1 MKTHRPSHHT
11 THHKTH
17 SPTYHQPTVPEPAD
31 KASTANLGT
40 PSSAS
45 KQTVLQLSPSWLWQQ
60 IQQYRTRLLCGN
72 ALAIIATLIA
82 VPIPLLLPL
91 MVDEVLL
98 HQPAKGVALLQ
109 GFLPVSWHSATG
121 YISAMLLLIILMR
134 ILSQALNIWQT
145 RQFTLVSKTI
155 TCQIRQS
162 LLDKLGRISF
172 KAFESHGSGSVTA
185 HMVTDIETIDSFLG
199 SSLSRFLVSL
209 LTVVG
214 IALVLLWLDWRL
226 GLFIL
231 LLNPVI
237 IWLSRK
243 MGQRVQHLKKAENQS
258 FERFQQRLVETL
270 DGLYQLRA
278 ANRDRQFLERLK
290 TDANSIRQD
299 ADSYAWQADAASRLS
314 FLMFLLGFEV
324 FRAVAMVMVAVSN
337 LTIGE
342 IFAVFG
348 YLWFMLTPI
357 QDLLSMQYSWF
368 SAKAA
373 MGRLNRLFA
382 LEEEQQY
389 SNPAHPALALPTLA
403 IEFEHIRF
411 RYHDEKQV
419 LDNASLQIPA
429 GKKVALVGASG
440 GGKSTLIQLLLGLY
454 RKNEGDIRINGT
466 SIDEIGYEALRQQTA
481 VVLQQPTLFN
491 DTLRANLTLGDSTLT
506 DQQLWDALSVAQL
519 DDVVKKLDKGL
530 DTELG
535 RQGLKLSGGQRQRL
549 AIARMILTD
558 PKLVIMDEATSALD
572 TLTESRL
579 QQAMSHFLTGRTTLI
594 VAHRFSAIQ
603 DADIIYVLEDGKVV
617 QTGQHSQLVKEP
629 GLYRT
634 LYASPAMIPPVAA
647 TSEVN

>member
-1 MKTHRPSHHT
+1 MQSHSQSQDPSKGQT
-11 THHKTH
+11 
-17 SPTYHQPTVPEPAD
+17 QAD
-31 KASTANLGT
+31 AQEQYQAQSQTASTLSESQ
-40 PSSAS
+40 PI
-45 KQTVLQLSPSWLWQQ
+45 LQLSPSWLWQQ
-60 IQQYRTRLLCGN
+60 AKKHKPRLYSAN

-98 HQPAKGVALLQ
+98 NKPAEGIAILNSFMPESMQ
-109 GFLPVSWHSATG
+109 TATG
-121 YISAMLLLIILMR
+121 YIAAMLLLIILMR
-134 ILSQALNIWQT
+134 IVSQALNILQI

-155 TCQIRQS
+155 TCYIRQF

-172 KAFESHGSGSVTA
+172 KEFESHGSGGVTA
-185 HMVTDIETIDSFLG
+185 HLVTDIETIDSFIG

-209 LTVVG
+209 LTVIGV
-214 IALVLLWLDWRL
+214 AAVLLWLDWRL

-278 ANRDRQFLERLK
+278 ANREKQFLERLK
-290 TDANSIRQD
+290 DDANNIRHD
-299 ADSYAWQADAASRLS
+299 ADTYAWQADAAGRLS

-324 FRAVAMVMVAVSN
+324 FRAVAMVMVAFSS
-337 LTIGE
+337 LSIGE

-373 MGRLNRLFA
+373 INRLNRLLA
-382 LEEEQQY
+382 LQEDPLQADT
-389 SNPAHPALALPTLA
+389 NHPALTQQTLA
-403 IEFEHIRF
+403 IEFDNIRF
-411 RYHDEKQV
+411 HYDDEKQV
-419 LDNASLQIPA
+419 LDSASLSIPA

-454 RKNEGDIRINGT
+454 RKNEGDIRINGA
-466 SIDEIGYEALRQQTA
+466 SIDEIGYEALRRHTA
-481 VVLQQPTLFN
+481 VVLQQPTIFN
-491 DTLRANLTLGDSTLT
+491 DTLRANLTLGDTGFI
-506 DQQLWDALSVAQL
+506 DQQLWDALKVAQL
-519 DDVVKKLDKGL
+519 DDVVEKLDKGL

-549 AIARMILTD
+549 AIARMVLTD

-579 QQAMSHFLTGRTTLI
+579 QQALSDFLKGRTTLI
-594 VAHRFSAIQ
+594 VAHRLSAILH
-603 DADIIYVLEDGKVV
+603 ADIIYVLEDGKVV
-617 QTGQHSQLVKEP
+617 QSGQHRDLVQKQ

-634 LYASPAMIPPVAA
+634 LYA
-647 TSEVN
+647 

>member
-1 MKTHRPSHHT
+1 
-11 THHKTH
+11 
-17 SPTYHQPTVPEPAD
+17 
-31 KASTANLGT
+31 
-40 PSSAS
+40 
-45 KQTVLQLSPSWLWQQ
+45 
-60 IQQYRTRLLCGN
+60 
-72 ALAIIATLIA
+72 AT
-82 VPIPLLLPL
+82 
-91 MVDEVLL
+91 
-98 HQPAKGVALLQ
+98 
-109 GFLPVSWHSATG
+109 
-121 YISAMLLLIILMR
+121 
-134 ILSQALNIWQT
+134 
-145 RQFTLVSKTI
+145 
-155 TCQIRQS
+155 
-162 LLDKLGRISF
+162 
-172 KAFESHGSGSVTA
+172 
-185 HMVTDIETIDSFLG
+185 
-199 SSLSRFLVSL
+199 
-209 LTVVG
+209 
-214 IALVLLWLDWRL
+214 
-226 GLFIL
+226 
-231 LLNPVI
+231 
-237 IWLSRK
+237 
-243 MGQRVQHLKKAENQS
+243 
-258 FERFQQRLVETL
+258 
-270 DGLYQLRA
+270 
-278 ANRDRQFLERLK
+278 NRDRQFLERLK

-647 TSEVN
+647 PSEVN